1 MIGTDYRT
9 AGVNIDAG
17 NQAVSFY
24 RAIASHTRRPEVVQ
38 DVGGFAG
45 LFRLAGY
52 EHPLLVA
59 GADGVGSKLKIA
71 IALNRHDTVGIDCVA
86 MNVNDV
92 LTLGAAPLFFL
103 DYLAVQHLDPEM
115 AASVVSGVGEGCR
128 QAGCALLGGETA
140 ELPDLYHPGEYDLAG
155 FAVGVVEENRLIDGH
170 TIQAGDA
177 VVGLAS
183 SGLHSNGYSL
193 ARRVLLQEA
202 GLKLDEYVPSLGT
215 TLGEELLRPTRIY
228 VKPVLALLDQVPVHG
243 LVHITGGG
251 FVDNIPRI
259 LPDGLGVRLRRG
271 SWPVPPVFA
280 LIEEKGR
287 VPPAEMYRVFNMG
300 TGMVAIVPREAVQQ
314 TIAVLAAEGVPAYE
328 IGEVVTTPGVE
339 II

>member
-1 MIGTDYRT
+1 MICTDYRT

-17 NQAVSFY
+17 NAAVSFY
-24 RAIASHTRRPEVVQ
+24 RAIAGRTRRPEVVA

-45 LFRLAGY
+45 LFRLGAY

-71 IALNRHDTVGIDCVA
+71 TALQRHDTVGIDCVA
-86 MNVNDV
+86 MNVNDI
-92 LTLGAAPLFFL
+92 LTLGAEPLFFL
-103 DYLAVQHLDPEM
+103 DYLAVHHLDPEM
-115 AASVVSGVGEGCR
+115 AASIVSGVGEGCR

-140 ELPDLYHPGEYDLAG
+140 EMPDLYHAGEYDLAG
-155 FAVGVVEENRLIDGH
+155 FAVGVVEENRLIDGR
-170 TIQAGDA
+170 TIQPGDA
-177 VVGLAS
+177 VMGLAS

-202 GLKLDEYVPSLGT
+202 GLKLDDYLPRLGT

-228 VKPVLALLDQVPVHG
+228 VKPVRALLDQVPVHG

-259 LPDGLGVRLRRG
+259 LPAGLGVRLRRG
-271 SWPVPPVFA
+271 SWPVPPVFT
-280 LIEEKGR
+280 LIEEKGQ
-287 VPPAEMYRVFNMG
+287 VPPAEMHRVFNMG
-300 TGMVAIVPREAVQQ
+300 VGMVAMLPREAAEQAM
-314 TIAVLAAEGVPAYE
+314 AVLAAEGVQAYE
-328 IGEVVTTPGVE
+328 IGEVVTAPGVE